1 MCSERERAACD
12 CSDKAAG
19 GLVGLGYGLARVE
32 LQAGKFTSNPRVA
45 CDCYVYSERLL
56 VNTALKVPDGR
67 TKPPD
72 DRIIAKAFNMFDAD
86 GSGAIDFDELRG
98 VCKQIGVPMTDQ
110 DL

>member
-1 MCSERERAACD
+1 M
-12 CSDKAAG
+12 
-19 GLVGLGYGLARVE
+19 
-32 LQAGKFTSNPRVA
+32 
-45 CDCYVYSERLL
+45 
-56 VNTALKVPDGR
+56 NTALKVPDGR